1 MSSIDTVFGLI
12 GAPGISTR
20 LQVPGHPEILMDIIE
35 LSGSQDGK
43 SVQPL
48 GSIESTHMAFT
59 IEDLEPVVAELL
71 ANGVSF
77 VSDPVTFHLTDGLT
91 MCFMCDPD
99 GNYVELQEVH
109 SIGD

>member
-1 MSSIDTVFGLI
+1 M
-12 GAPGISTR
+12 
-20 LQVPGHPEILMDIIE
+20 E
-35 LSGSQDGK
+35 LSGSQDGT

-71 ANGVSF
+71 ANGISF
-77 VSDPVTFHLTDGLT
+77 VSDPVTFHLTDGSVT

-99 GNYVELQEVH
+99 GNYVELEEVH
-109 SIGD
+109 RRGD

>member
-1 MSSIDTVFGLI
+1 MSSIDTVFGLM
-12 GAPGISTR
+12 GAPGTSTR

-59 IEDLEPVVAELL
+59 IEDLEPVVAELRQT
-71 ANGVSF
+71 GSRSF
-77 VSDPVTFHLTDGLT
+77 LIQS
-91 MCFMCDPD
+91 
-99 GNYVELQEVH
+99 H
-109 SIGD
+109 SI